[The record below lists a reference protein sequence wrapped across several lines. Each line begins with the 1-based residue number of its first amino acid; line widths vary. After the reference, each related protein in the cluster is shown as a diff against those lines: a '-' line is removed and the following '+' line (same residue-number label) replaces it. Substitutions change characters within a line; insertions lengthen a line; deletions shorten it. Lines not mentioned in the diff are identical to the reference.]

1 MQGGS
6 TGEVCFQI
14 NFLTPTEYWIFGPA
28 ISFFSCFQVK
38 SSCPLTCRDGVR
50 ITSSQ
55 LDEFT
60 FVVAHLPLTGS
71 KVTCDNGNVEAVE
84 HNVVIGAIRITLWC
98 GCTLQF
104 RSKII
109 ARSSSK
115 ICGLKFKAFKLE
127 HLIPLQLSSL
137 NDMVQLVGDTFQEVT
152 FKNGENIIDYQ
163 WSPETELNLDDG
175 ITTNKINIWATILQL
190 TQSIFIFFVFY
201 KYRMGPFAFM
211 AGIDR
216 VNAQRRIRDDAV
228 TDLHILMYVVIGL
241 LVVFVLPGWLYFFF
255 SKCKKILNRAVDNAA
270 ITRIE
275 NHV

>member
-1 MQGGS
+1 M
-6 TGEVCFQI
+6 
-14 NFLTPTEYWIFGPA
+14 
-28 ISFFSCFQVK
+28 
-38 SSCPLTCRDGVR
+38 
-50 ITSSQ
+50 
-55 LDEFT
+55 
-60 FVVAHLPLTGS
+60 
-71 KVTCDNGNVEAVE
+71 
-84 HNVVIGAIRITLWC
+84 
-98 GCTLQF
+98 
-104 RSKII
+104 
-109 ARSSSK
+109 
-115 ICGLKFKAFKLE
+115 E

-137 NDMVQLVGDTFQEVT
+137 NDLVQLVGDTFQEVT

-275 NHV
+275 NRV